1 MRYDSTQ
8 FLYLLKGSDA
18 IITKGVQI
26 LAENG
31 ITDANDNL
39 AFQVG
44 SYPKDKEL
52 LNHAKELFEE
62 FKINS

>member
-1 MRYDSTQ
+1 MRYDATQ
-8 FLYLLKGSDA
+8 YLYLLKGSDT
-18 IITKGVQI
+18 IINKGVQI

-44 SYPKDKEL
+44 SYPEDKEL

>member
-1 MRYDSTQ
+1 MRYDPAQ
-8 FLYLLKGSDA
+8 FFYLLKGSESL
-18 IITKGVQI
+18 INKGVQI